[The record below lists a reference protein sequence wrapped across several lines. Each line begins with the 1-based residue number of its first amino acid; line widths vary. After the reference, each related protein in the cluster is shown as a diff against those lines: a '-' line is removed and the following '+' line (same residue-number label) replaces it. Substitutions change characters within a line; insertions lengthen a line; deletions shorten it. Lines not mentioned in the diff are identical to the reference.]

1 MPKAIAGTRGTGD
14 TALDLKLLA
23 MSRVARSEFQFSFVK
38 VIVNENRLVF
48 LIYGVW
54 VGM

>member
-23 MSRVARSEFQFSFVK
+23 MSCVARSEFQFSFVK